1 MASAADLIA
10 HVAADLTGC
19 EVARGAPGTAVV
31 APRDGTPPFRLA
43 VRAERRR
50 LLHLQTLLVHV
61 DGPRVEE
68 PRLDATHADGPGV
81 DGARVAGSSDGT
93 ATTAR
98 LVFHHTGQVRRT
110 GLTAVVRPVGRRRRW
125 SGETPPP
132 VAAMRDRL
140 LADGELE
147 RVSLPLDFTHFEVAV
162 VDGAWRATLELM
174 GASHI
179 RTTLPPSSRYVRL
192 HPDQRD
198 ALLATVAVLHA
209 RLPGTTPRVER
220 APATPTAP
228 TATPATDPRPVAA
241 PQTAGVPSPR
251 PDHLPRRPT

>member
-1 MASAADLIA
+1 MAAPADLIA

-31 APRDGTPPFRLA
+31 TPRDGTPPFRLA
-43 VRAERRR
+43 VRSERRR

-61 DGPRVEE
+61 DGPGV
-68 PRLDATHADGPGV
+68 AGPG
-81 DGARVAGSSDGT
+81 GPGPSDGG

-125 SGETPPP
+125 SREAPPA
-132 VAAMRDRL
+132 VAAVRDRL

-147 RVSLPLDFTHFEVAV
+147 RASLPLDFTHFEVAV

-174 GASHI
+174 GASHV

-209 RLPGTTPRVER
+209 RLPGTLPRV
-220 APATPTAP
+220 
-228 TATPATDPRPVAA
+228 TATPDAAAA
-241 PQTAGVPSPR
+241 PAPDLGRPAGAGRVPAAGRGPRTR
-251 PDHLPRRPT
+251 PDHLPRRPS

>member
-1 MASAADLIA
+1 MAAPADLIA

-31 APRDGTPPFRLA
+31 TPRDGTPPFRLT
-43 VRAERRR
+43 VRSERRR

-61 DGPRVEE
+61 DG
-68 PRLDATHADGPGV
+68 LG
-81 DGARVAGSSDGT
+81 VAGPSDGT
-93 ATTAR
+93 TTTAR

-125 SGETPPP
+125 SGEVPPA
-132 VAAMRDRL
+132 VGAMWDRL

-147 RVSLPLDFTHFEVAV
+147 RASLPLDFTHLEVAV
-162 VDGAWRATLELM
+162 VDGAWQATLELM
-174 GASHI
+174 GASHV

-198 ALLATVAVLHA
+198 ALLATVAVLHV
-209 RLPGTTPRVER
+209 RLPGTTPRV
-220 APATPTAP
+220 TGP
-228 TATPATDPRPVAA
+228 TATAPRPVAS
-241 PQTAGVPSPR
+241 PDTAGVPSPR

>member
-1 MASAADLIA
+1 MAAPAELIA

-31 APRDGTPPFRLA
+31 TPRDGTPPFRLA
-43 VRAERRR
+43 VRSERRR

-61 DGPRVEE
+61 DGPRVAE
-68 PRLDATHADGPGV
+68 LGADGPG
-81 DGARVAGSSDGT
+81 GAGPSDGT

-110 GLTAVVRPVGRRRRW
+110 GLTAAVRPVGRRRRW
-125 SGETPPP
+125 SGEAPPA
-132 VAAMRDRL
+132 VAGMRDRL
-140 LADGELE
+140 LADAELE
-147 RVSLPLDFTHFEVAV
+147 CVSLPLDFTHFEVAV

-174 GASHI
+174 GASHV

-198 ALLATVAVLHA
+198 ALLATVAVLHD
-209 RLPGTTPRVER
+209 RLPGTLPRVPAAPDAAAASAPDPSRPASAGR
-220 APATPTAP
+220 APAAGRG
-228 TATPATDPRPVAA
+228 PR
-241 PQTAGVPSPR
+241 TR
-251 PDHLPRRPT
+251 PDHLPRRPS

>member
-1 MASAADLIA
+1 MGAPADLIA

-31 APRDGTPPFRLA
+31 TPRDGIPPFRLT
-43 VRAERRR
+43 VRSERRR
-50 LLHLQTLLVHV
+50 LLHLQTLLVHI
-61 DGPRVEE
+61 DGPRGDPPVE
-68 PRLDATHADGPGV
+68 
-81 DGARVAGSSDGT
+81 GT
-93 ATTAR
+93 AACAR

-110 GLTAVVRPVGRRRRW
+110 GLTAAVRPVGRRRRW
-125 SGETPPP
+125 SGDVPPA
-132 VAAMRDRL
+132 VAAIRDRL

-162 VDGAWRATLELM
+162 VDGAWRAALELM
-174 GASHI
+174 GASHV

-209 RLPGTTPRVER
+209 RLPGTTPRAAR
-220 APATPTAP
+220 ALAAPAAP
-228 TATPATDPRPVAA
+228 AAPAATPATDPRPVAA
-241 PQTAGVPSPR
+241 PETAGVPSPR